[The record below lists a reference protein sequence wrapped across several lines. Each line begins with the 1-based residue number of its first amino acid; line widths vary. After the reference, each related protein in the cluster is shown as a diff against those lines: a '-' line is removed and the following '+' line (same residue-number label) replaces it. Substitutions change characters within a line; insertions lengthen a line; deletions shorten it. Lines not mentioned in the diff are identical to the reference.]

1 MDKIEK
7 LLRKISEKDKQ
18 VLLVLVDKLIRGDK
32 SIRLAKI
39 KNTDFYRVR
48 NGRFRIIVHKE
59 GSEVI
64 IDSIRLRND
73 NTYKNI

>member
-7 LLRKISEKDKQ
+7 LLKKISKKDRQ
-18 VLLVLVDKLIRGDK
+18 VLLVLISKIVSNDK
-32 SIRLAKI
+32 SIRLVKI
-39 KNTDFYRVR
+39 TNTDFYRVR
-48 NGRFRIIVHKE
+48 SGRFRLIIHKE
-59 GSEVI
+59 GNEVI